1 MGKKGNP
8 LKAMGF
14 KNVRQVLAKGVKVLN
29 KIGSSSLGK
38 KVGRGLGHEIDNY
51 TSGSGGGAA
60 APAMMAA
67 AAAGGRLLK
76 AMAVRRAARKMRSAK
91 SGGRVA
97 GRAVSHVVVVRR
109 LGHV

>member
-38 KVGRGLGHEIDNY
+38 KVGRGLGHQIDSY
-51 TSGSGGGAA
+51 SSGGGAAA